1 MTEKLEK
8 QTKKLDNGFQISV
21 IPMSGFNQV
30 YGVTMANFGSV
41 DTKTEKGLLP
51 SGIAHFIEH
60 KLFAKADYDVSEK
73 FAEYGANSNAYT
85 SYTKT
90 AYLFQTLDNPY
101 DNLKIL
107 LDLIQNP
114 YFTEQNVASERGI
127 IDQEIQMYLDMPE
140 WVLEQRILGQL
151 YPNEPIAEDIA
162 GTSQSLQRI
171 NHQNLLTTYQQN
183 YRPDNMNL
191 VLVGDVDFERIEN
204 IVEDS
209 NFHSIATPLKK
220 VFNQFQ
226 PIGLGGQE
234 KMDISQARSAYGIRI
249 DTEMTGYD
257 LVKKQFELNMIMET
271 LIGESSKNYQ
281 EMSKLNLIDDSFSYN
296 VVAENNYCFIIISGS
311 TNNPKQFQ
319 EYLRNHLSYESLK
332 EVLSDAKFKRIKRD
346 AIGSYLFAQ
355 NSPEAIAN
363 QMAELYFYDVDYLQ
377 LIHMIDSIKKDDVLE
392 ISEKFLKDNNC
403 TYYNLLPSGK

>member
-8 QTKKLDNGFQISV
+8 QTKKLDNGLQISV
-21 IPMSGFNQV
+21 VPMAGFNQV
-30 YGVTMANFGSV
+30 YGLAMTNFGSV
-41 DTKTEKGLLP
+41 DTKTKNGLLP

-60 KLFAKADYDVSEK
+60 KLFAKPEYDVSEK
-73 FAEYGANSNAYT
+73 FAKYGANSNAYT

-107 LDLIQNP
+107 LDLVQNP
-114 YFTEQNVASERGI
+114 YFTDKNVASERGI

-151 YPNEPIAEDIA
+151 YPNDPIAEDIA
-162 GTSQSLQRI
+162 GSSASLQQI
-171 NHQNLLTTYQQN
+171 NRNNLLETYHQN
-183 YRPDNMNL
+183 YRPDNMDL
-191 VLVGDVDFERIEN
+191 VLVGDVDFEKVEN
-204 IVEDS
+204 IVEESD
-209 NFHSIATPLKK
+209 FRPIETPIEK
-220 VFNQFQ
+220 VFNEFA
-226 PIGLGGQE
+226 PIGQGGQE
-234 KMDISQARSAYGIRI
+234 NMDISQARSAYGIRI
-249 DTEMTGYD
+249 DTKMTGYG

-281 EMSKLNLIDDSFSYN
+281 EMSKLNIIDDSFSYN

-311 TNNPKQFQ
+311 TNNPEQFQ
-319 EYLRNHLSYESLK
+319 EYLRSHLSYESLK
-332 EVLSDAKFKRIKRD
+332 KVLSDTKFERIKRD

-392 ISEKFLKDNNC
+392 ISAKFLKDNNC
-403 TYYNLLPSGK
+403 TYYNLLPSRK